1 MHMLL
6 RGLKLIFKF
15 IVAIAALFGLML
27 CIYMGWAW
35 WEMKQLKSFCSEV
48 REGVP
53 ISSLPPLAEKY
64 GFSPRWVKS
73 GIAETGKKNQIIFV
87 PAASTFGEIACAIR
101 YDESG
106 VISANINP

>member
-1 MHMLL
+1 MLL
-6 RGLKLIFKF
+6 RGLKLILKF
-15 IVAIAALFGLML
+15 IVAIAALFGLMF
-27 CIYMGWAW
+27 CIYFGWAW

-73 GIAETGKKNQIIFV
+73 GITETGKKNQITFV

-106 VISANINP
+106 VISANIGP